1 MRGLSHEIALSVLFT
16 YTEIWLFIICW
27 IVFKLPCLHAFLNSS
42 TRRRLE
48 FKIINTIL
56 TQTTHLCM
64 LTYLPWSRYWSY
76 TYSFNSRLKLNSG
89 TMWSKDIY
97 VKLNSPF
104 FLFTIVHFNL
114 KLRKYPLLLKPG
126 GIIVLYLCAQL
137 AVLCTYNRL
146 LILIYRVSHETWQ

>member
-1 MRGLSHEIALSVLFT
+1 MIRNSRNVQPQKHAYLIHTYSEKAFEDTGIASMRGLSHEIALSVLFT

-104 FLFTIVHFNL
+104 FFF
-114 KLRKYPLLLKPG
+114 YD
-126 GIIVLYLCAQL
+126 CAF
-137 AVLCTYNRL
+137 
-146 LILIYRVSHETWQ
+146 